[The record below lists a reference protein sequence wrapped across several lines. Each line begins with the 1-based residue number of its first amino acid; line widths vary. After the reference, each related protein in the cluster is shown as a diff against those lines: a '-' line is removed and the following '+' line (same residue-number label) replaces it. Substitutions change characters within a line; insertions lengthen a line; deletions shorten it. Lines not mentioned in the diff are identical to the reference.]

1 MKKLHYIAFFICMLF
16 ISVSVT
22 AQEENAKATPKQE
35 KKIRETPKQKKERE
49 KLEKEGVGKMEKAET
64 LTDKYNYE
72 EAIKVYTKLEAK
84 GYRTPSLF
92 KKLGDAYYAMNEA
105 DQAIR
110 WYRELFKVKNE
121 VIEPEYYYRLAQ
133 SLKTVGKYDDA
144 NKMMD
149 EFNLI
154 KGDDQR
160 AGLYDKNRNYKN
172 AIESNSGR
180 YKVKITTA
188 SSTVSDYGAAFYGD
202 NQVVFTSNRDSV
214 GVTARKDR
222 WTNKSFTALY
232 VADITPKGDLV
243 HPKKFSHNVQTK
255 LHESTPVFTKDKKV
269 MYFTRNNFNDGKLQ
283 KDDKDHILLKIYR
296 AEADGDRWKNI
307 KELPFTSNSY
317 NTAHPCLSADEKTL
331 FFASDRPGGYG
342 MSDIYSV
349 SINEDGTFGNPENLG
364 PGINTEARET
374 FPFVTDTKL
383 YFASDGHPGLGGLDV
398 FVAQLQP
405 NGTYIKAINVGEPI
419 NSHFDDFAF
428 IINEENRTGY
438 FTSNRTSGI
447 GYDDVYSLTEYIA
460 LDFTCRQFI
469 SGIVSDKLTKK
480 PITGAKVALY
490 DADENIIEEIVT
502 SQDGLYYFGVDC
514 EKAYTVKV
522 AAQDYLPKELPTE
535 VTELEGDVVLP
546 VVMEKPEKVIEP
558 EAPNMFENAAP
569 AIGLDLAKK
578 FRIEQIYFNTGRYNI
593 RPDAAIQLD
602 KVVAFMKE
610 YPTVKIDIRSHTD
623 SRGPERQN
631 QLLSENRAREIM
643 AYIIKKGIDSKRL
656 TAKGYGE
663 SQLVNKC
670 ADWVKC
676 TEKEHQA
683 NRRSEF
689 IIIDM

>member
-1 MKKLHYIAFFICMLF
+1 MKKINHIALF
-16 ISVSVT
+16 IFVLLFSATSF
-22 AQEENAKATPKQE
+22 AQERTSGTQE
-35 KKIRETPKQKKERE
+35 KKIRETPKQQKARE
-49 KLEKEGVGKMEKAET
+49 KVMKDGMAKMDKAET
-64 LTDKYNYE
+64 LTEKYNYQ
-72 EAIKVYTKLEAK
+72 EAIKTYLKIEEK
-84 GYRTPSLF
+84 GFRTASLY
-92 KKLGDAYYAMNEA
+92 KKLGDAYYASNEA

-110 WYRELFKVKNE
+110 WYRELFKLKKE

-144 NKMMD
+144 NKLLD
-149 EFNLI
+149 ELHTM
-154 KGDDQR
+154 KSDDQR
-160 AGLYDKNRNYKN
+160 GDLFDKNRNYIN
-172 AIESNSGR
+172 SIESNSGR

-188 SSTVSDYGAAFYGD
+188 SSTVSDYGAAFYGND
-202 NQVVFTSNRDSV
+202 KVVFTSNRDSL

-222 WTNKSFTALY
+222 WTNKAFTALY
-232 VADITPKGDLV
+232 IAEIGPKGDLI
-243 HPKKFSHNVQTK
+243 HPQKFSSRVQTK
-255 LHESTPVFTKDKKV
+255 LHESTPVFTKDKQV
-269 MYFTRNNFNDGKLQ
+269 MYFTKNNLNDGKLQ
-283 KDDKDHILLKIYR
+283 KDDKDRILLKIYR
-296 AEADGDRWKNI
+296 AEADGDKWTNI

-331 FFASDRPGGYG
+331 FFASDMPGGYG

-374 FPFVTDTKL
+374 FPFVTETKI

-398 FVAQLQP
+398 FVAELQP
-405 NGTYIKAINVGEPI
+405 NGTYVKAINVGEPI
-419 NSHFDDFAF
+419 NTHFDDFGF
-428 IINEENRTGY
+428 IINEETRTGY

-469 SGIVSDKLTKK
+469 SGIVSDKETKK
-480 PITGAKVALY
+480 AIAGAKVALY
-490 DADENIIEEIVT
+490 DADENLMEEMVT
-502 SQDGLYYFGVDC
+502 AEDGVYYFGVDC
-514 EKAYTVKV
+514 EKAYTVKIQ
-522 AAQDYLPKELPTE
+522 ALDYLPKELPTE
-535 VTELEGDVVLP
+535 VTEKEGDVVLP
-546 VVMEKPEKVIEP
+546 AVMEKPEKIVEP
-558 EAPNMFENAAP
+558 EAPNMYENAAP
-569 AIGLDLAKK
+569 TVGLDLAKK
-578 FRIEQIYFNTGRYNI
+578 FRIEHIYFNTGRYNI
-593 RPDAAIQLD
+593 RPDAAKQLD
-602 KVVAFMKE
+602 KIVAFMKD
-610 YPTVKIDIRSHTD
+610 YPTIRIDIRSHTD
-623 SRGPERQN
+623 SRGPEKQN

-689 IIIDM
+689 IITEM